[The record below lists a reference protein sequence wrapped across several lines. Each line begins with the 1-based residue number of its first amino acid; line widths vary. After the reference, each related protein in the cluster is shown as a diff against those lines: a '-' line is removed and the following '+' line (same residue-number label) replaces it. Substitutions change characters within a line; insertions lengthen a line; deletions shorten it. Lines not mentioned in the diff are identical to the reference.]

1 MSEMNQNTI
10 GNLKISEDVQAT
22 IAEQAA
28 KEVKGVAKVII
39 NDSNLSGLLK
49 KATKLNPVEIQLNED
64 SAVVTVSVLLTPEAS
79 IPAVSAEIQNQV
91 KASIQNMTGIAVSK
105 VNVVVQGIEFPAQ
118 WSICTLNF

>member
-10 GNLKISEDVQAT
+10 GNLKISEDVLAT

-64 SAVVTVSVLLTPEAS
+64 SAVVTVSVLLTPDAS
-79 IPAVSAEIQNQV
+79 IPAVSADIQSQV

-105 VNVVVQGIEFPAQ
+105 VNVIVQGIEFPA
-118 WSICTLNF
+118 